1 MATGISAAPIELVM
15 FHPRAKEERAEYTS
29 KAEPNSVLSEAMIA
43 AKEAAFKILKGLLRY
58 LFIGRS
64 KVNLIAASLMKAAID
79 PVKVIP
85 PIKVPR

>member
-1 MATGISAAPIELVM
+1 
-15 FHPRAKEERAEYTS
+15 
-29 KAEPNSVLSEAMIA
+29 MIA
-43 AKEAAFKILKGLLRY
+43 PKAARLRRPSGKFKC

-64 KVNLIAASLMKAAID
+64 KVNLIPESFKKAAMD

>member
-1 MATGISAAPIELVM
+1 
-15 FHPRAKEERAEYTS
+15 
-29 KAEPNSVLSEAMIA
+29 VLSEATIV
-43 AKEAAFKILKGLLRY
+43 AKAAAFKILKGLFRY
-58 LFIGRS
+58 LFIGSS